1 VASDDAP
8 THETPGRPSPGPE
21 RITPYDRALVEWVA
35 NASVGD
41 RIPEPWKWASSPTQS
56 VILRLVDLRV
66 IKAPAQGTDNGDVV
80 REAAVAARAWLEAH
94 PRDID
99 DPLRIDDGQSPA
111 ATG

>member
-1 VASDDAP
+1 MGADDAP

-35 NASVGD
+35 DASVGD
-41 RIPEPWKWASSPTQS
+41 KIPEPWKWASSPTQS

-66 IKAPAQGTDNGDVV
+66 IKAPVHGTDNGDVV
-80 REAAVAARAWLEAH
+80 REAAVAAQAWLEAH
-94 PRDID
+94 PRDVA
-99 DPLRIDDGQSPA
+99 DPLPLDETEPRP